1 VASVSSAHLVLFIA
15 AVVVAAALA
24 GTITNSASR
33 LGGAVQDRAVDDSEE
48 IDGEI
53 RVVSDAESPSAV
65 YNITSETL
73 TLYVKNTGA
82 GTLPSA
88 PEDVTV
94 LVDGAYQSNVSTTVL
109 DGTEWRSGALLRVE
123 VDVSLPANAQTRV
136 VVQSRGARDL
146 FVFTTP

>member
-24 GTITNSASR
+24 GTMTNSASR
-33 LGGAVQDRAVDDSEE
+33 IGEAVQDRAVDDSEA

-53 RVVSDAESPSAV
+53 RIVSDAESPGSV
-65 YNITSETL
+65 YNDTAETL

-109 DGTEWRSGALLRVE
+109 EASEWRSGELLRVQ
-123 VDVSLPANAQTRV
+123 VNVSLPANTQTRV